1 VLGGLTC
8 AATMLGFVLTRT
20 TGLPNARG
28 DIGNWGETIALW
40 SLLAEGLVA
49 ILAFAAITRA
59 RFRSPA

>member
-1 VLGGLTC
+1 
-8 AATMLGFVLTRT
+8 MLGFVLTRT